1 MAKAHEISSRKIHVK
16 DIFSNMWFRI
26 PVYQRPY
33 IWSEDEVTELVD
45 DLLFAYDSKPDA
57 EYFLGSF
64 VFQSKEAKDHFQEN
78 DLLDGQQRMTTLM
91 LLFACIRDLS
101 TDAVVKSSCQR
112 AILSE
117 ADRIDGIPERTR
129 IVFAIRDEVQE
140 FIEDFVKPIGGTDR
154 EREIRDAAQNST
166 HASIPNMAQAIS
178 TIRRRLTGDD
188 RLDSLEGF
196 LRFVRHRV
204 LMIYVATEN
213 LDDAFR
219 LFTILNDRGVP
230 LRNSDILK
238 SMNLGALEDASQQAR
253 YARMWEEAEGALGD
267 DFDRFLNHL
276 RAILLKDKARLS
288 LLQEFETKIYNPSER
303 DRETGRQ
310 KPPLLQKGKDTFE
323 LVERYLK
330 HYETLLGGGNYDH
343 TGRTFEFDNLVS
355 VMLTGLPSSDW
366 VPPLMRY
373 FDRFRYEGLL
383 GFLIKLDNKISGDWI
398 AQLTPTTRIENMNQV
413 IREVERADSAQAL
426 LTNPCFDLDAEGIE
440 RALVGRVYGR
450 RFARYVLLKLDFL
463 LQDHSHRMS
472 LETLSVE
479 HVLPQNPAESSQWIR
494 DFTPEERETW
504 TDRLANLVLISTR
517 KNTSQGRLD
526 FEEKKKRYFLRRVTT
541 CPNSLRVLRNQQWK
555 PRDLAA
561 NQAYVLDLLGKHYG
575 IPLRDPPQEAA
586 SPQA

>member
-1 MAKAHEISSRKIHVK
+1 MAKTHEISSRKIHVK

-33 IWSEDEVTELVD
+33 IWSEDEVSELVD
-45 DLLFAYDSKPDA
+45 DLLFAYDSKPEA

-64 VFQSKEAKDHFQEN
+64 VFQSKESKDHFKEN

-101 TDAVVKSSCQR
+101 TDPVVKSSCQR

-140 FIEDFVKPIGGTDR
+140 FIEDFVKHVGGTAK
-154 EREIRDAAQNST
+154 ESEIRDAAQNST
-166 HASIPNMAQAIS
+166 HASIPNMAQAIL
-178 TIRRRLTGDD
+178 TIRRRLASDE

-238 SMNLGALEDASQQAR
+238 STNLGALEDASQQAR

-276 RAILLKDKARLS
+276 RAILLRDKARLS
-288 LLQEFETKIYNPSER
+288 LLQEFETKIYNPIER
-303 DRETGRQ
+303 DRETGKQ
-310 KPPLLQKGKDTFE
+310 KPALLQKGKETFE

-330 HYETLLGGGNYDH
+330 HYETLLGGANYDH
-343 TGRTFEFDNLVS
+343 TGRTFEFDNLIS
-355 VMLTGLPSSDW
+355 VMLTGLPSTDW

-373 FDRFRYEGLL
+373 FDRFRYDGLL
-383 GFLIKLDNKISGDWI
+383 PFLVKLDNKLSGDWI
-398 AQLTPTTRIENMNQV
+398 AQLTPTTRIENMNQI
-413 IREVERADSAQAL
+413 IRVVERADNAKAL
-426 LTNPCFDLDAEGIE
+426 LADPCFDLDAEGIA
-440 RALVGRVYGR
+440 RALSDRVYGR

-479 HVLPQNPAESSQWIR
+479 HVLPQNPAEDSQWTQ
-494 DFTPEERETW
+494 DFSPEERETW
-504 TDRLANLVLISTR
+504 TDRLGNLVLISTR

-526 FEEKKKRYFLRRVTT
+526 FEEKKERYFLRRVTT
-541 CPNSLRVLRNQQWK
+541 CPNSLRVLQSRQWK
-555 PRDLAA
+555 LADLAA
-561 NQAYVLDLLGKHYG
+561 NQAYVLNRLADCYKIQMSSLNMTTGA
-575 IPLRDPPQEAA
+575 PA
-586 SPQA
+586 